1 VQVYARLEKLSKLK
15 AGRSAQSRYA
25 ALLNI
30 LIKGSC
36 SMNKFL
42 EDYLDRLGDLHD
54 DCKLAIGGLPQDALD
69 WKPSP
74 SMNSIGVLIIHLIGA
89 ERYWFGD
96 FIMKEPSGR
105 NRDQE
110 FQTTGLDHLDLTHK
124 LDDSLAYIQKSL
136 DKLTIQELEE
146 VRISPRDG
154 RRFTIGWAIFHV
166 LKHTALHL
174 GHIEITRHMWEMRL
188 ENS

>member
-1 VQVYARLEKLSKLK
+1 
-15 AGRSAQSRYA
+15 
-25 ALLNI
+25 
-30 LIKGSC
+30 
-36 SMNKFL
+36 MNKFF
-42 EDYLDRLGDLHD
+42 ENYLDRLGDLHE
-54 DCKLAIGGLPQDALD
+54 DCKVAMDGLSQDALD

-110 FQTTGLDHLDLTHK
+110 FQTSGLDLLELSHR
-124 LDDSLAYIQKSL
+124 LDDALAYIQKAL
-136 DKLTIQELEE
+136 NQLTIQELKEI
-146 VRISPRDG
+146 RISPRDG
-154 RRFTIGWAIFHV
+154 REFTIGWAILHV

-174 GHIEITRHMWEMRL
+174 GHIEVTRHMWEMRL
-188 ENS
+188 PNL